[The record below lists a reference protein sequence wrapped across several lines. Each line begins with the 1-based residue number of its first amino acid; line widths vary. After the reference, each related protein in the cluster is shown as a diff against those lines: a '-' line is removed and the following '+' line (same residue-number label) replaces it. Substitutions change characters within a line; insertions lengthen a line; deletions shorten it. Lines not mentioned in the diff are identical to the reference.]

1 MRVVPLFET
10 LEDLNRSVD
19 TMETLF
25 TNTWYKGRIDGKQ
38 VHTPHTTLD

>member
-10 LEDLNRSVD
+10 LDDLNRSVE

-25 TNTWYKGRIDGKQ
+25 TNPWYKGHIDGKQ
-38 VHTPHTTLD
+38 EIMIG